1 MFGSL
6 GFPELIFIFLL
17 ALLIFGPKK
26 LPELGR
32 TLGKAMAEFR
42 KATTDLKRTINAELI
57 EQELREAD
65 PRKMVRDSLREA
77 KASLENAV
85 RLDDERATRGAATAA
100 TAAATAATAGA
111 GAFADVAESPDPRA
125 EVADPSAPSAPSAS
139 PDPADP
145 AEPGAAT
152 AAEAAEPPRPA
163 FEPPG
168 AVARGARVD
177 DDDDDDDPSEPPPK
191 APQPATSA

>member
-1 MFGSL
+1 MAMFGSL

-65 PRKMVRDSLREA
+65 PRKIVRDSLREA

-85 RLDDERATRGAATAA
+85 RLDDERDEARKTA
-100 TAAATAATAGA
+100 AAATARAAA
-111 GAFADVAESPDPRA
+111 AFADVVDEPLP
-125 EVADPSAPSAPSAS
+125 

-145 AEPGAAT
+145 AALRSDPSDPTDPAGLPTEP
-152 AAEAAEPPRPA
+152 AEPADLRNAPPEIRHP
-163 FEPPG
+163 FEPAG
-168 AVARGARVD
+168 AVARGAGFAEED
-177 DDDDDDDPSEPPPK
+177 EEEEPPPK
-191 APQPATSA
+191 APQPATTS

>member
-1 MFGSL
+1 MFGPL
-6 GFPELIFIFLL
+6 GFPELLFISLL

-77 KASLENAV
+77 KESLEKAV
-85 RLDDERATRGAATAA
+85 QADDRRAAAQ
-100 TAAATAATAGA
+100 TAAAAPVAAPAPP
-111 GAFADVAESPDPRA
+111 EDPT
-125 EVADPSAPSAPSAS
+125 EPPPEPEDPS
-139 PDPADP
+139 
-145 AEPGAAT
+145 AT
-152 AAEAAEPPRPA
+152 AAEDAPAAAPPDPHPGFGPA
-163 FEPPG
+163 G
-168 AVARGARVD
+168 AVARGAALEEEAAEEKDR
-177 DDDDDDDPSEPPPK
+177 PPDE
-191 APQPATSA
+191 APRPAAGS

>member
-1 MFGSL
+1 MFGPL
-6 GFPELIFIFLL
+6 GFPELLFISLL

-77 KASLENAV
+77 KESLEKVVRDDDRRAAAKAAPAV
-85 RLDDERATRGAATAA
+85 EEDPTEPPPEPEEQDRPRNRTDRTDRTDSTDPTERPGSPSDPTDRSNPTDPSNSSPASDSPTDPPPPKHQGLGPSGAVPRGAAL
-100 TAAATAATAGA
+100 
-111 GAFADVAESPDPRA
+111 E
-125 EVADPSAPSAPSAS
+125 E
-139 PDPADP
+139 
-145 AEPGAAT
+145 E
-152 AAEAAEPPRPA
+152 
-163 FEPPG
+163 
-168 AVARGARVD
+168 
-177 DDDDDDDPSEPPPK
+177 
-191 APQPATSA
+191 

>member
-57 EQELREAD
+57 EQELRDAD

-85 RLDDERATRGAATAA
+85 RQDDAR
-100 TAAATAATAGA
+100 AAAAAAPAVAAPAAPAEGA
-111 GAFADVAESPDPRA
+111 PAKPAEGA
-125 EVADPSAPSAPSAS
+125 
-139 PDPADP
+139 P
-145 AEPGAAT
+145 AEPAEGAPAPAEI
-152 AAEAAEPPRPA
+152 AAPGPALAE
-163 FEPPG
+163 EP
-168 AVARGARVD
+168 
-177 DDDDDDDPSEPPPK
+177 DPTEPPPK
-191 APQPATSA
+191 KEPAGAIARGAAFEDEEEPEPQAALPAARS

>member
-57 EQELREAD
+57 EQELRDAD

-85 RLDDERATRGAATAA
+85 RQDDVKAATAAAAATAA
-100 TAAATAATAGA
+100 TAAAASAARAG
-111 GAFADVAESPDPRA
+111 
-125 EVADPSAPSAPSAS
+125 
-139 PDPADP
+139 
-145 AEPGAAT
+145 EP
-152 AAEAAEPPRPA
+152 AAEAAAAEPAADEPA
-163 FEPPG
+163 AADEP
-168 AVARGARVD
+168 
-177 DDDDDDDPSEPPPK
+177 DPTEPPPK
-191 APQPATSA
+191 TGRRARSPAAPPSRIPKTRLPPARKERTGPGGCGA